1 MALLPS
7 FRRAAQHDDKVQQP
21 VSARRRSTVVW
32 HRLVRSLIYLLA
44 WIFLVLV
51 VIGNTYDR
59 PVLRQTYFIKLNLSN
74 IIPRSVPNAV
84 LINSIARS
92 IGLHD
97 FYQVGL
103 WNFCEGYD
111 DTGITHCSRPKTLY
125 AFDPVKILLNELLAG
140 ATSMPPPPVSSLL
153 STKRQT
159 YANSAVALPAEISDA
174 LRIARTAS
182 HWMFGLFLS
191 ATVLCFVAIFLSP
204 LAVSSRPPQAAAAAA
219 AAYPLANDDPSTS
232 PSSTLRPH
240 RRGTFVLLRAFP
252 LLLFTFVI
260 AVLTVV
266 ASVIATVMFS
276 IFRNVFVKN
285 GVDLNIQADLG
296 ARMLAFM
303 WIASACTLIGFIV
316 QTASCCSAC
325 CGGRSAAKARR
336 ELGKPG
342 LDGTGTSTP
351 SEMREKDRNIPD
363 GPADGGIK
371 KRLARLRR

>member
-140 ATSMPPPPVSSLL
+140 ATI
-153 STKRQT
+153 
-159 YANSAVALPAEISDA
+159 ALPAEISDA

-204 LAVSSRPPQAAAAAA
+204 LAVSSRPPQAAAA
-219 AAYPLANDDPSTS
+219 YPLANDDTSTS

-240 RRGTFVLLRAFP
+240 RRCTFVLLRAFP